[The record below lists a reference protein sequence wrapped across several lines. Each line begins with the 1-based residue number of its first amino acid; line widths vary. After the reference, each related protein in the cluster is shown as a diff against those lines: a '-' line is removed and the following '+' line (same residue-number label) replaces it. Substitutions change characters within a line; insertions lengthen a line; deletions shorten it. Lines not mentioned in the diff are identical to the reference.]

1 MDFHMALELVH
12 NVFQIVL
19 VDNDNNNRQVYLS
32 NFLQRMALE
41 SSDLLLPRKVIKKK
55 INTNTYVLLI
65 LYVKLIRQH

>member
-1 MDFHMALELVH
+1 MDYHMALELVH